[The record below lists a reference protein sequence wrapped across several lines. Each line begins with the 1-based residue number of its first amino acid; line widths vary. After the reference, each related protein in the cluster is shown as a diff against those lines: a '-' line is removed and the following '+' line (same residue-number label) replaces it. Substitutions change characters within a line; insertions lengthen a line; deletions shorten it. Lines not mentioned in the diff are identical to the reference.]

1 MEPIGYER
9 ADRNCLLSSPNQFEP
24 EILQFNAGQSEDE
37 IAALIESTVG

>member
-24 EILQFNAGQSEDE
+24 EILQFNPGQSEDE
-37 IAALIESTVG
+37 IAALIESTV